1 MQIAQDVYTA
11 GIAEETGK
19 CHRAFPRN
27 VRYHGASTIHRP
39 VEDGVEVSG
48 KDRGDCWVDPI
59 RNVIKKCVSVWIAV
73 RSVYT
78 SNAKGDITKGK
89 LHKRK
94 RPESS
99 DCDETK
105 EKHGRNRMMQPQDLW
120 VPGEET
126 YE

>member
-1 MQIAQDVYTA
+1 MSIQQASLKRRASATELSLETSATTEPRRSTVLKTVLKSPARTVGTVGSILLEMSSKNVSRSGLRLGAYTQA
-11 GIAEETGK
+11 MRK
-19 CHRAFPRN
+19 
-27 VRYHGASTIHRP
+27 
-39 VEDGVEVSG
+39 
-48 KDRGDCWVDPI
+48 
-59 RNVIKKCVSVWIAV
+59 VISRKE
-73 RSVYT
+73 
-78 SNAKGDITKGK
+78 K